1 MRRWVLMLGAL
12 VAAVGCTS
20 TPASTPSEST
30 NTEQLVKYYRKKN
43 NLPPSTK
50 LVVTG
55 LHDSSITGAK
65 EGTLEIGE
73 GAGAQKVPVV
83 ASADGHFVAFGGV
96 EDVTVDPS
104 KAIMAKID
112 LKDQPVKS
120 PADAKVTIVERSEE
134 RRVGKEGRSR
144 GSPDH

>member
-1 MRRWVLMLGAL
+1 MRRFVLMLGAL

-43 NLPPSTK
+43 NLPPSAK
-50 LVVTG
+50 LAVTG

-83 ASADGHFVAFGGV
+83 ASADGHFVAFGGGGGGDL
-96 EDVTVDPS
+96 EPP
-104 KAIMAKID
+104 KAKLAKMH
-112 LKDQPVKS
+112 P
-120 PADAKVTIVERSEE
+120 
-134 RRVGKEGRSR
+134 
-144 GSPDH
+144 